1 MDEGTKTIALG
12 PRSRKAMT
20 GDENQNCVVA
30 VVANKIQNRAETVQ
44 YTEKLIRSTQ
54 SRRRKLPIVI
64 ARDDDDIDLR

>member
-30 VVANKIQNRAETVQ
+30 NKIQNRAETVQ
-44 YTEKLIRSTQ
+44 DTEKLIRSTQ